1 MAERVVGFLEA
12 GLVEDPFGGIVAV
25 NFRRGADGVGE

>member
-1 MAERVVGFLEA
+1 MGFLEA

-25 NFRRGADGVGE
+25 NFRKGAGGVGE